1 MSSPRIRIGIIQD
14 KPFISFRPLSKALLK
29 ALNGYFERELAPSET
44 VHVYSNEPPEPGRWL
59 LFLKEF
65 SAEREA
71 KKLVDDLLKAGYYAG
86 VRLVGKEVKHEGK
99 VISDNRAFWVF
110 VEADSEIDGL
120 RKKEYFE
127 GQGFMP
133 WLRFEQFYK
142 PRGKLLVKGDDWE
155 KEVETGVKVIPLED
169 NGLIEVDGVIVGIGF
184 HWQHEEPQT
193 FRGMMEFLVGKRG
206 GVTAVNDVTVD
217 EYLFSVNSSEMVN
230 AMHIELL
237 KAQTV
242 VARGTVFAT
251 IGRHHYDDPFDL
263 CADDHC
269 QVYRG
274 TTRER
279 ENSIKAV
286 VETDGE
292 VLTYNGE
299 ICDTRFAKVCGG
311 ISESYESVWGEKHVP
326 YLVPIIDA
334 PEGVE
339 VPFPANTEEKA
350 REFINSKPEA
360 FCNLDSDD
368 VPLYIGYARKY
379 FRWEFTYTREEL
391 EAILRKKMGISVGT
405 LLDLIPLSR
414 GASSRIEKLKIVGTD
429 GEVVLSPELRIRQ
442 ALSETTLYSS
452 AFYPIIERD
461 ENGIPQKITLKGAG
475 WGHGVGMCQIGAAMM
490 AEKGYDYREILFHYY
505 PRTEITSIYSGDGW
519 KDPLGKA
526 YKFCFEALNCYDVL
540 ECPFYLHREEKDYGN
555 RCWTVLGTRCFGQV
569 QDTWEK
575 KKETC
580 SQCWFYKQ
588 MGEPPIPS
596 E

>member
-14 KPFISFRPLSKALLK
+14 KPGISFRPLGPAALYDLSG
-29 ALNGYFERELAPSET
+29 NRIRELESKRTVEVYASEPS
-44 VHVYSNEPPEPGRWL
+44 EPGRWL
-59 LFLKEF
+59 VFLKEF
-65 SAEREA
+65 KREA
-71 KKLVDDLLKAGYYAG
+71 EAQELARKLRERGFLSG
-86 VRLVGKEVKHEGK
+86 VREVGKQVIHEGH

-110 VEADSEIDGL
+110 VEKDNEIEAVMT
-120 RKKEYFE
+120 KEE
-127 GQGFMP
+127 LEREGFMP
-133 WLRFEQFYK
+133 WVRYEQFYR
-142 PRGKLLVKGDDWE
+142 PRGKLTVVIEDEQFDVPAGI
-155 KEVETGVKVIPLED
+155 KVVPSEED
-169 NGLIEVDGVIVGIGF
+169 GLIEVDGVIVGIGF
-184 HWQHEEPQT
+184 HWQHEEPQS
-193 FRGMMEFLVGKRG
+193 FRGNMEFLVGKKG
-206 GVTAVNDVTVD
+206 GVTAVNEVSVD

-279 ENSIKAV
+279 ENSIRAV

-299 ICDTRFAKVCGG
+299 VCDTRFAKVCGG

-326 YLVPIIDA
+326 YLIPIVDA
-334 PEGVE
+334 PEGTE
-339 VPFPANTEEKA
+339 VVFPADTEEKA
-350 REFINSKPEA
+350 RQFIDSRPEA
-360 FCNLDSDD
+360 FCNLDSPD

-379 FRWEFTYTREEL
+379 FRWEFIYQREEL
-391 EAILRKKMGISVGT
+391 EEIIRKKLKVDIGT
-405 LLDLIPLSR
+405 LLDLVPLSR
-414 GASSRIEKLKIVGTD
+414 GASARIEKLKIVGSKQ
-429 GEVVLSPELRIRQ
+429 ELVISPELRIRQ

-461 ENGIPQKITLKGAG
+461 SEGIPTKITLRGAG

-490 AEKGYDYREILFHYY
+490 AEKGYDYKEILFHYY
-505 PRTEITSIYSGDGW
+505 PNTQLTKIYTGDGW
-519 KDPLGKA
+519 KEPLGRE
-526 YKFCFEALNCYDVL
+526 YRFCFEALNCYDVL
-540 ECPFYLHREEKDYGN
+540 ECPFYLEREQKGYGN
-555 RCWTVLGTRCFGQV
+555 RCWEVLGTHCFGQV

-575 KKETC
+575 KREIC
-580 SQCWFYKQ
+580 SKCWFYKQ

-596 E
+596 K

>member
-1 MSSPRIRIGIIQD
+1 MSSPLVRIGIIQD
-14 KPFISFRPLSKALLK
+14 KPVIHFRPLSAAKLEGVG
-29 ALNGYFERELAPSET
+29 GYFERELAPGET
-44 VHVYSNEPPEPGRWL
+44 VRVYADEPPEPGRWL
-59 LFLKEF
+59 LFLREF
-65 SAEREA
+65 KDEKDAQ
-71 KKLVDDLLKAGYYAG
+71 KLVDVMLKRGFYAG
-86 VRLVGKEVKHEGK
+86 VRLVGKVVRQGNT
-99 VISDNRAFWVF
+99 VISDNRAFWVYI
-110 VEADSEIDGL
+110 EAEDEIDAL
-120 RKKEYFE
+120 KRKEYFE
-127 GQGFMP
+127 KEGFMP
-133 WLRFEQFYK
+133 WIRFEQFYRPHGILHVEGMGWK
-142 PRGKLLVKGDDWE
+142 ADV
-155 KEVETGVKVIPLED
+155 EVGIKITPVEPD
-169 NGLIEVDGVIVGIGF
+169 GLIELDGVIVGIGF

-193 FRGMMEFLVGKRG
+193 FRGKMEFLVGKKG
-206 GVTAVNDVTVD
+206 GVTAVNEVTVD

-279 ENSIKAV
+279 SNSIKAV

-292 VLTYNGE
+292 VLTYRGE

-326 YLVPIIDA
+326 YLVPVIDA
-334 PEGVE
+334 PEGVD

-350 REFINSKPEA
+350 RIFIDSRPDA
-360 FCNLDSDD
+360 FCNLDDPN

-379 FRWEFTYTREEL
+379 FRWEFSYDREEL
-391 EAILRKKMGISVGT
+391 EAILKKKMGIDVGT
-405 LLDLIPLSR
+405 LLDLVPLSR
-414 GASSRIEKLKIVGTD
+414 GASSRIEKLKIVGTR
-429 GEVVLSPELRIRQ
+429 GEVVISPELRIRQ

-461 ENGIPQKITLKGAG
+461 RDGVPQKIVLKGAG

-505 PRTEITSIYSGDGW
+505 TGTELTKIYEGDGW
-519 KDPLGKA
+519 KEPLGKE

-540 ECPFYLHREEKDYGN
+540 DCPFYLEREKKGYGN
-555 RCWTVLGTRCFGQV
+555 KCWTVLGTRCFGQV

-575 KKETC
+575 KKATC

-588 MGEPPIPS
+588 MGSPPIPS